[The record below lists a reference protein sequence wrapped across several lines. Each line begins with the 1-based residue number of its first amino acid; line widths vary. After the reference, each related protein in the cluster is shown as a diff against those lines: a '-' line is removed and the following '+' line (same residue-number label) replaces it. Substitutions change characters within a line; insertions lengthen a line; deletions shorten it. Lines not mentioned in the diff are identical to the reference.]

1 MATPAITPRPGFYG
15 RLSYPGNGQR
25 IKVGPWLDMA
35 DPVKAWRTALDVQYQ
50 HEHREL
56 ILEVVP
62 VRNSKVRSVQTIV
75 LKDFINNDLAGLD
88 AGQATTHPDA
98 MQPLSPYAS
107 EPAPQ
112 VQIMRPP
119 QAQTPPPNMDH
130 MGQFL
135 FNQQEQRLL
144 DSRTE
149 AWNLQQALR
158 NAEGDKTRL
167 QEELNKKTLE
177 LQFKDRE
184 HLHDLLDREREIRDK
199 YEGQQPKPSGLA
211 GLSEV
216 LTNAQHP
223 MAPLLMGLAAKFLG
237 PVAGAP
243 GAPNAPASGPQLTG
257 TYSPIVVE
265 ALDAI
270 GPLLT
275 SDQMAAHVYTSLATI
290 LSREN
295 GLLQLQQLAGLQATV

>member
-1 MATPAITPRPGFYG
+1 MATPSITPRPGFYG
-15 RLSYPGNGQR
+15 RLSYAGNGQR

-35 DPVKAWRTALDVQYQ
+35 DPAKAWRTALDVQYQ

-62 VRNSKVRSVQTIV
+62 VKNSKVRSVQTIV
-75 LKDFINNDLAGLD
+75 LKDFINNDLAGID
-88 AGQATTHPDA
+88 AGQAPTPPTTVE
-98 MQPLSPYAS
+98 PLFTHTS

-119 QAQTPPPNMDH
+119 QAQTAPPNMDH

-149 AWNLQQALR
+149 VWNLQQALR
-158 NAEGDKTRL
+158 NSETDKNRL
-167 QEELNKKTLE
+167 QEELNKSKLE

-184 HLHDLLDREREIRDK
+184 HQHNLKDRERELRDE
-199 YEGQQPKPSGLA
+199 YESQEPKPSGLA

-216 LTNAQHP
+216 ITNPAHP
-223 MAPLLMGLAAKFLG
+223 MAGLLGLLATKFLG
-237 PVAGAP
+237 GAP
-243 GAPNAPASGPQLTG
+243 GAPGAPAATGPQLTG
-257 TYSPIVVE
+257 TYSANMVE
-265 ALDAI
+265 VLDAI
-270 GPLLT
+270 GQLLPT
-275 SDQMAAHVYTSLATI
+275 EEVGVKVYTSLQRVLT
-290 LSREN
+290 REN
-295 GLLQLQQLAGLQATV
+295 GLAQLQDLAGLQATV